1 MIKKLFWVILF
12 GFSFSLFAQQENLSA
27 ADKQKYFFEEGEKA
41 LKERNF
47 NRAYSFFFGAQ
58 NGNTPDKEIVS
69 KSIKK
74 TDSLKVIIRAEQR
87 QKIIGNWKLL
97 TPDSWAMRDPSDSIV
112 GKMITIDADQIL
124 FYELY
129 DKAKKWNLAK
139 TEKIIFSD
147 KENLTSDPLLIVYS
161 NKEVWRYYI
170 DETSGSLS
178 ASYIGEENENGIA
191 ELLCVTTQ
199 LKYFKLQ

>member
-1 MIKKLFWVILF
+1 MIQKQLLIMLFTLSCAIYAQGEKL
-12 GFSFSLFAQQENLSA
+12 SPEQR
-27 ADKQKYFFEEGEKA
+27 QKHFFEEGQKA

-47 NRAYSFFFGAQ
+47 NRAYNFFSVAQ
-58 NGNTPDKEIVS
+58 NGYGPNKEIVS

-74 TDSLKVIIRAEQR
+74 TDSLKVIIRADQR
-87 QKIIGNWKLL
+87 QKISGNWKML
-97 TPDSWAMRDPSDSIV
+97 TTESWAMRDPSDSIV
-112 GKMITIDADQIL
+112 GKMIAIDPDQIL

-129 DKAKKWNLAK
+129 DKAKKWNLTK

-161 NKEVWRYYI
+161 NKEVWHYYI
-170 DETSGSLS
+170 EETSGSLI
-178 ASYIGEENENGIA
+178 ATYIGEENENGIS
-191 ELLCVTTQ
+191 ELVCGNTQ